1 MADDA
6 AAPRSSTN
14 TRHPRR
20 AIKGIIELAR
30 DHSAEPERLL
40 DDRQRSG
47 ELSSRR
53 PPWSSTIP
61 RTRKTPAAPPENEPT
76 AAASV
81 KSTAEA
87 GRIDGF
93 ASVNGYDGVWHPA
106 DKPDGADATGA
117 DLADEGGD
125 GSGDNAGSDP
135 AARPAAEAAGAR
147 PTDTKPSVDA
157 DTEPAKH

>member
-1 MADDA
+1 M
-6 AAPRSSTN
+6 N

-40 DDRQRSG
+40 DDRQRTG

-53 PPWSSTIP
+53 PPWASTIP
-61 RTRKTPAAPPENEPT
+61 RTRKTPAAPPENEPN
-76 AAASV
+76 ALPNV
-81 KSTAEA
+81 KSAGEA

-93 ASVNGYDGVWHPA
+93 ASVNGYDGVWCPT
-106 DKPDGADATGA
+106 DKTYGADASGA
-117 DLADEGGD
+117 DFADEGGD
-125 GSGDNAGSDP
+125 GSGNNAGSNP
-135 AARPAAEAAGAR
+135 AARPAAEAAEAR
-147 PTDTKPSVDA
+147 PTDTKPSASA

>member
-1 MADDA
+1 MVVDDTAD
-6 AAPRSSTN
+6 
-14 TRHPRR
+14 
-20 AIKGIIELAR
+20 KE
-30 DHSAEPERLL
+30 
-40 DDRQRSG
+40 DR
-47 ELSSRR
+47 
-53 PPWSSTIP
+53 
-61 RTRKTPAAPPENEPT
+61 AAPPGNEPD
-76 AAASV
+76 ALSNV
-81 KSTAEA
+81 KSAGEA

-93 ASVNGYDGVWHPA
+93 AGVNGHDGTWCPT
-106 DKPDGADATGA
+106 DKTYGADATGA

>member
-40 DDRQRSG
+40 DDRQRTD

-61 RTRKTPAAPPENEPT
+61 RTRKTPAAPPENEPN
-76 AAASV
+76 ALPNV
-81 KSTAEA
+81 KSAGEA

-106 DKPDGADATGA
+106 DKSDGADAAGA
-117 DLADEGGD
+117 DLADEGDD
-125 GSGDNAGSDP
+125 GSDDNASDG
-135 AARPAAEAAGAR
+135 AATRPAAEAAEAR
-147 PTDTKPSVDA
+147 PTDTEPSTSA
-157 DTEPAKH
+157 ETAPAKH